1 VQQQWRAA
9 VGSAPAAPLRGACGR
24 PLEPDRPEEPAAAT
38 SAAVSNP
45 LAPPPRVASPAASAR
60 SQVVQEIKLLRST
73 VLSRDKER
81 AERATLV
88 VQEKLIRG
96 KVPLGRGRCLL

>member
-1 VQQQWRAA
+1 
-9 VGSAPAAPLRGACGR
+9 
-24 PLEPDRPEEPAAAT
+24 
-38 SAAVSNP
+38 
-45 LAPPPRVASPAASAR
+45 
-60 SQVVQEIKLLRST
+60 VQEIKLLRST